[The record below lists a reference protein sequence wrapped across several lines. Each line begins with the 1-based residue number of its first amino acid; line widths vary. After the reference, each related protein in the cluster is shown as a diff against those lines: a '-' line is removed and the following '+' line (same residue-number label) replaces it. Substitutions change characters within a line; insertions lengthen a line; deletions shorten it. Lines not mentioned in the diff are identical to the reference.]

1 MKHQITHISP
11 IHIAKIFAI
20 LYFAI
25 SLPFLIFMEV
35 SMLFSPL
42 HEAPRRFLIAMP
54 IVYGLCGF
62 VVTFVGAILY
72 NFIASKI
79 GGIEFTT
86 REVEE
91 K

>member
-1 MKHQITHISP
+1 MKQQITHISP

-25 SLPFLIFMEV
+25 SLPSMIIAEV
-35 SMLFSPL
+35 MMLFSPV
-42 HEAPRRFLIAMP
+42 HQAPRGFLIAMP
-54 IVYGLCGF
+54 ILYGLCGF
-62 VVTFVGAILY
+62 VATFVGAILY